1 VTSWF
6 PVGLRPAVDQG
17 VPTRLRPADRLE
29 VLAATLTQA
38 RPGLGPLTQKPVTW
52 QEKGRYGDETVRSL
66 AGLVCDGDALQRLTQ
81 DQLGELAFL
90 LECAVRGKVTGR
102 SLDSWLTQLAEG
114 DDRRGAAETLRAR
127 LVEKTNEVELLGR
140 REAA

>member
-1 VTSWF
+1 V
-6 PVGLRPAVDQG
+6 AY
-17 VPTRLRPADRLE
+17 
-29 VLAATLTQA
+29 
-38 RPGLGPLTQKPVTW
+38 W

-66 AGLVCDGDALQRLTQ
+66 TKLVCDEDALGRLSG

-90 LECAVRGKVTGR
+90 LECAVRSKVTGR
-102 SLDSWLTQLAEG
+102 SLEAWLRQLAEG
-114 DDRRGAAETLRAR
+114 DDRLAAAETLRAR